1 MIYIKEKR
9 KRERGDFFFKKGKH
23 ALEALEF
30 LGGWKRGDSWIVGRR
45 STKGLEKRA
54 IATKAAQV

>member
-1 MIYIKEKR
+1 MREEKIEEEILFGAAR
-9 KRERGDFFFKKGKH
+9 IGIF
-23 ALEALEF
+23 
-30 LGGWKRGDSWIVGRR
+30 GGWKRGDSLIVGRR